1 MQKNLVARLAARRQS
16 LAAKL
21 AKSMGAVVV
30 GTFATLE
37 AARAELPAAVATS
50 FASVKSDASAL
61 NDLVV
66 PIVIA
71 ILGMFIVLKLI
82 KRFAGKI

>member
-1 MQKNLVARLAARRQS
+1 MQNFASRLAARRNA
-16 LAAKL
+16 LAAKY
-21 AKSMGAVVV
+21 AKAMGAVVV
-30 GTFATLE
+30 GTFATLQ
-37 AARAELPAAVATS
+37 AARAELPSAVATS
-50 FASVKSDASAL
+50 FDAVKADASAL